1 MGQVGGSQKRDRS
14 SISPDDVEAAVRRL
28 FTAADEDSDHG
39 LVITVRGDEGG
50 EGRADAFRELLESL
64 ALYDEQYKTP
74 HEIRIEP
81 PDKDAL
87 AAGLST
93 LGQPHLQKKLFHYIL
108 LTFGRAVVDPLGGLI
123 ADVTGGTLVHRM
135 RDIRER
141 LRDEVRE
148 LRLSSETQG
157 ILVGD
162 LDRLLTDEYLEMLA
176 EHEETVQ
183 RPRAGELAQEVLH
196 LIGTAFHR
204 AFQSWPANAR
214 RIAASVSR
222 RIGARVA
229 LHESPVVIR
238 DGIVKGIEEFLWT
251 ETSTEISGSLR
262 QLFAQKRYQGLVGE
276 PYPEVDRAT
285 YREFARACWDLIER
299 NG

>member
-1 MGQVGGSQKRDRS
+1 MGQVGNRGCGERT
-14 SISPDDVEAAVRRL
+14 SISPDDVETVVRRL
-28 FTAADEDSDHG
+28 FAGADDAAAG
-39 LVITVRGDEGG
+39 LVITVQGDQDCV
-50 EGRADAFRELLESL
+50 GRADAFRELLESL
-64 ALYDEQYKTP
+64 ALYDDQYRTTR
-74 HEIRIEP
+74 EIRIEP
-81 PDKDAL
+81 PDKEAL

-93 LGQPHLQKKLFHYIL
+93 LGQPRLQKRLFHYIL

-141 LRDEVRE
+141 LRAEVRE

-162 LDRLLTDEYLEMLA
+162 LEKLLTDEYLEMLA

-183 RPRAGELAQEVLH
+183 RPRASELAQEVLH
-196 LIGTAFHR
+196 LIGAAFQR
-204 AFQSWPANAR
+204 AFQSWDSNAR

-222 RIGARVA
+222 RMGPRVA
-229 LHESPVVIR
+229 LHESPVAIR
-238 DGIVKGIEEFLWT
+238 DGIVEGIEEFLWT
-251 ETSTEISGSLR
+251 ETSTEISGALR

-285 YREFARACWDLIER
+285 YHEFARACWELIER